1 MSKYTFKPAGCPLLA
16 AVFPLR
22 YAIGPSLP
30 LDLSGH
36 GVAPLSGNFPALG
49 EGSENTSSR
58 PMHYTARLLRDGWL
72 YVWQTNINMMI
83 EFQVTGALLKE
94 TARGGSVIDPR
105 HKPFFMLSAGAPAM
119 MVWSPIRW
127 SDAQFE
133 TAQTDPAMRE
143 RVMRTFTPG
152 MAPMSGLV
160 RDIHESIGDYMDLDG
175 YGWSQDPVSQPPDWL
190 KTLDDMK
197 ACEFQTY
204 AVVDDTWGVLQDLAR
219 LLQVQMAAF
228 EDRRKERSDDWAIA
242 ELIRSLSENDK
253 QIRKV
258 LPDATRYHLLERTWK
273 EHDNETHG
281 YEADLRYIS
290 LLWGAWFNTLSLK
303 SPATLATACGH
314 FDITQ
319 PAALEA
325 LGEEFARAC
334 TGASS
339 TSFGVKTLSKALDPE
354 EATEKPWLIWAVL
367 GLPNQPGLS
376 EIKRLID
383 MSDAF
388 VDNAEA
394 LLKLGTRLAHALNIS
409 RTFNKSADHLAQ
421 HNPIPASEQ
430 LFTALSPVFAVQL
443 RKSEESAN
451 NVARLYMGAAL
462 SRSQQRIDLVAAT
475 PKQIALWLSSLMET
489 QSTAPPKSPPLK
501 PVIGL
506 GQEMLPFFHLVPVSQ
521 LNITGKNLP
530 SLVDLARPEG
540 DLTSLL
546 KMGRDIIN
554 EAPLK
559 CLVLV
564 IAGLSFALAVKD
576 LMSNSSTKNAFN
588 VLGGFVGI
596 FAAGT
601 AIAQKAS
608 EIQWA
613 AASKATEKKAH
624 GAQKILLEALTR
636 GSTVAL
642 INSAVAAIDVII
654 FGLETLEAYKA
665 GDLDTATINLG
676 LSSAS
681 ATNVVIY
688 VKAFRAVRAAR
699 AASAMGNALAA
710 AQAISRAN
718 HLFCWAIAL
727 TIIIVSGVIARLYT
741 TDTPLEKWLKN
752 NRFGI
757 RPETWENDYEKSM
770 TELYKALFPIH
781 IEACRV
787 NEIHPYNGPI
797 YSTYLFL
804 HLPGEHKL
812 RDETIRFEGAEIW
825 GGSYDSKKYRQPVLW
840 TGDDFQAHIGTRT
853 PLTKGLN
860 TYRRVYHKNQLGL
873 ELNEIQGRLFYSP
886 MDGLTLPAIDI
897 EELAWI

>member
-1 MSKYTFKPAGCPLLA
+1 MSKYTFKPATCPLLA

-30 LDLSGH
+30 LDLSDH

-49 EGSENTSSR
+49 EGMENTSGR

-72 YVWQTNINMMI
+72 YVWQTTINMMI

-94 TARGGSVIDPR
+94 TPRGGSVIDPR
-105 HKPFFMLSAGAPAM
+105 HKPYFMLRAGAPAM

-127 SDAQFE
+127 SDAQFDK
-133 TAQTDPAMRE
+133 AKTDPARRE
-143 RVMRTFTPG
+143 SVMRTFTPG
-152 MAPMSGLV
+152 VTPMSGSAQK
-160 RDIHESIGDYMDLDG
+160 IHESIGDYMDLDG

-190 KTLDDMK
+190 KALEDMN

-228 EDRRKERSDDWAIA
+228 EERRKERSEDWAIA
-242 ELIRSLSENDK
+242 GLIRSLSESDK

-258 LPDATRYHLLERTWK
+258 LPDATRYYLLEKTWK
-273 EHDNETHG
+273 EHDDETQG

-290 LLWGAWFNTLSLK
+290 LLWGAWFNTLSLQ

-319 PAALEA
+319 PVALEA
-325 LGEEFARAC
+325 LADQFALVC

-383 MSDAF
+383 MGDALA
-388 VDNAEA
+388 DNAEA

-409 RTFNKSADHLAQ
+409 RVFNKSADHLAQ

-489 QSTAPPKSPPLK
+489 QSALLPQSPPLK
-501 PVIGL
+501 PVTGL
-506 GQEMLPFFHLVPVSQ
+506 GQEMLPFFHLVPATQ

-564 IAGLSFALAVKD
+564 IAGLSFVLAAKD

-601 AIAQKAS
+601 AIAQKMS
-608 EIQWA
+608 EIQWE
-613 AASKATEKKAH
+613 AASKTTEKKAH
-624 GAQKILLEALTR
+624 GTQKILLEALAR
-636 GSTVAL
+636 GSAVAL

-665 GDLDTATINLG
+665 GDLDTAAINLG

-699 AASAMGNALAA
+699 AACAMGNALAV
-710 AQAISRAN
+710 AQAMSRAN

-770 TELYKALFPIH
+770 NELYKALFPIH
-781 IEACRV
+781 VEACRV

-797 YSTYLFL
+797 CSTYLFL

-825 GGSYDSKKYRQPVLW
+825 GGSYDSKRYRQPVLW

-853 PLTKGLN
+853 PLTRGLT

-886 MDGLTLPAIDI
+886 TDGLTLPAINI